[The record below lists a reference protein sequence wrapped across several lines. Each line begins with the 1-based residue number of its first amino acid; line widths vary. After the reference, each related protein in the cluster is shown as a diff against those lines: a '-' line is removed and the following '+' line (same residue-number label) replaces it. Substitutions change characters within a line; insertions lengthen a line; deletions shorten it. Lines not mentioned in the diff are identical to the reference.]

1 MCGRY
6 SFTSPIEAVRQVFKL
21 PALPATNLQP
31 RYNIA
36 PTQNAPVIR
45 LNTDG
50 ERELVMMRWG
60 LIPFW
65 AKEEKIGYRTINA
78 RAETVASK
86 PSFRAAFRQRR
97 CLVPATGFYEW
108 QVQGKGKLKQPY
120 NIAMADG
127 GPFGMAGLWERW
139 EGPDGP
145 VETYTIVVGEPND
158 LVRPIHN
165 RMPIIIG
172 PEDHDSWLS
181 GTADDANALLKPY
194 KPEAMTAWP
203 VSTVVNSPKNDKP
216 ECIEPLAA

>member
-6 SFTSPIEAVRQVFKL
+6 SFTSPIEAVRQVFEL

-36 PTQNAPVIR
+36 PTQNAPVVR
-45 LNTDG
+45 LNADG
-50 ERELVMMRWG
+50 ERELVILRWG
-60 LIPFW
+60 LIPSW

-78 RAETVASK
+78 RAETVTSK

-108 QVQGKGKLKQPY
+108 QVQGKGKPKQPY

-165 RMPIIIG
+165 RMPIIIAS
-172 PEDHDSWLS
+172 EDHDSWLS
-181 GTADDANALLKPY
+181 ASTDDASALLNPY
-194 KPEAMTAWP
+194 KPDEMTAWP

-216 ECIEPLAA
+216 ECIEPLAV